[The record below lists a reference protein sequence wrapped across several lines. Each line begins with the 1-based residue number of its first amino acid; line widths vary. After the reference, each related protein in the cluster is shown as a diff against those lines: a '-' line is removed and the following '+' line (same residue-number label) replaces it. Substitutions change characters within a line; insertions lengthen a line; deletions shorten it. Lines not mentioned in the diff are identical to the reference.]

1 MNVIK
6 ALITALLFLPVFPLN
21 GWSSQ
26 SPLTV
31 TGLVRQPLSLSLSDL
46 AGFQPATVRTND
58 IRKDGTYHGVF
69 TTQGVPLKNLLEVAS
84 IRKEGTGFSKNLDL
98 AIVLRNKEGKKVT
111 LSWGEVFYRN
121 PGDVTI
127 AFSAT
132 PVIPHKGCQGCHQP
146 DFYQP
151 YMEQLNRKVG
161 FPKLVV
167 AHDFD
172 SDRSLEGIV
181 NIEVVNLDP
190 KSVNK
195 KKVELVSRQISIGGA
210 VKKELTLTDMAS
222 LPRVSVTMNVV
233 GDGRGFHGRDEYEG
247 VPLVE
252 LLNRAGVEQDLR
264 SVFVVSAPDGYRSLV
279 SYGELFL
286 SPQGRRIIIADKA
299 NGQPLKK
306 NGKFLLIIPD
316 DLAADRE
323 VKAVEKIEAFT
334 FNQPAKIYIIGMGP
348 GDTDLITREAV
359 SSLGKTDAVV
369 APEELSKAFE
379 GLLAGKPILFD
390 SMELINRKFYAKSH
404 PEIPTGELD
413 AKFAQARKNGVE
425 KIREVL
431 SMGQNVAF
439 LDWGDPLI
447 FGSSR
452 WIRNYFPDA
461 EIETVASLS
470 AFNVSNAILGRDVT
484 CNGSLVLTVPN
495 GIRKNEAMLKAA
507 ADNGDTVVIFIGL
520 KEFRDLMPIFLKHF
534 KETTPVAIVYN
545 AGISGTEHT
554 VVGTLKDILG
564 KTEKEQ
570 EEFLGMIYIGPCLE
584 EKGRECH

>member
-1 MNVIK
+1 MNVKK
-6 ALITALLFLPVFPLN
+6 ALITALLILPVFPLN

-31 TGLVRQPLSLSLSDL
+31 TGLVRQPLSLYLSDL

-69 TTQGVPLKNLLEVAS
+69 ITQGVPLKTLLDIAS
-84 IRKEGTGFSKNLDL
+84 IRKEGAGFSKSLDL
-98 AIVLRNKEGKKVT
+98 AIVVRNKEGKEVT

-127 AFSAT
+127 AFAAT
-132 PVIPHKGCQGCHQP
+132 PVIPHKECKGCHEP
-146 DFYQP
+146 GFSQP
-151 YMEQLNRKVG
+151 YMDQLNRKIEL
-161 FPKLVV
+161 PKLIV
-167 AHDFD
+167 AGDFD

-190 KSVNK
+190 NSVNK
-195 KKVELVSRQISIGGA
+195 KKAELVSRQISITGA
-210 VKKELTLTDMAS
+210 VKKGLTFTDLAS
-222 LPRVSVTMNVV
+222 LPRVGVTMNVV
-233 GDGRGFHGRDEYEG
+233 GDGRGFHGRDEFEG

-252 LLNRAGVEQDLR
+252 LLSRAGVEQDLQ
-264 SVFVVSAPDGYRSLV
+264 SVFVVSAPDGYRSLI

-306 NGKFLLIIPD
+306 NGKFLLVVPD

-323 VKAVEKIEAFT
+323 VKAVDRIEAYT
-334 FNQPAKIYIIGMGP
+334 FHQPAKIYIIGMGP

-359 SSLGKTDAVV
+359 SCLGRTDAVV
-369 APEELSKAFE
+369 APEELSKVFE
-379 GLLAGKPILFD
+379 SFLAGKPILFD
-390 SMELINRKFYAKSH
+390 SMELIHRKFYAKAH
-404 PEIPTGELD
+404 PEIPAAELD

-431 SMGQNVAF
+431 ARGQNVAF

-452 WIRNYFPDA
+452 WIRNYFKDA

-520 KEFRDLMPIFLKHF
+520 REFRDLMPIFLKHF

-545 AGISGTEHT
+545 AGISGAEHK
-554 VVGTLKDILG
+554 VAGTLKDILG
-564 KTEKEQ
+564 KTAKEQ
-570 EEFLGMIYIGPCLE
+570 EEFLGMIYVGPCLE
-584 EKGRECH
+584 EKGGECH